1 METVFGLLVGCGLL
15 GVLVYFVRQDGK
27 KAERLAALK
36 QEIKEISRAQDITDA
51 VGRMSAHCVRD
62 KLKQTK

>member
-1 METVFGLLVGCGLL
+1 MTTVIGIIIGGGLL

-36 QEIKEISRAQDITDA
+36 QEIKEISRAQNITHA
-51 VGRMSAHCVRD
+51 VERMPTCCVRD